1 MVCERF
7 DQVNPR
13 AAGLRRWAG
22 FALLA
27 LLPAL
32 SAAQAR
38 ADLPAAVAQALQQA
52 GIPDTHVGIVV
63 QEIGNPVPL
72 LAHGEQRSFNPASVM
87 KLLTTLVALE
97 SLGPAHTFQTRVY
110 ADGVLQDGVLQGNL
124 ILQGGG
130 DPALTLERFWL
141 LLRELRERGLREIRG
156 DVLLDNRFYQL
167 DPIDP
172 AAFDQSPLRPY
183 NAPPAA
189 LLVNFN
195 ALNLRL
201 SSVSE
206 AVQVRLDPMPS
217 QLQLVNRLQA
227 TDAACLGWREQV
239 KPQLQEGVLVVSGS
253 YPIACDEQIIP
264 LNLLSP
270 EATVAAYFSTLW
282 RELGGDHA
290 GKVRPLEAA
299 TAAENSPRLLL
310 VFDSPPL
317 SQLLRDINKHSNNV
331 MAKMLF
337 LNLGANVLAAPATWD
352 KAERALRS
360 WLKQHEIEIPELV
373 LQNGS
378 GLSRIER
385 ISAQSLAK
393 LLNDAGTR
401 AIFHEFAAS
410 LPAVG
415 LEGTQTGRMQG
426 TSMVGQA
433 WLKSGTLNRARNMA
447 GYVLGPKGSRRI
459 LVMLINH
466 ANAAAGANAQAALLE
481 WALK

>member
-1 MVCERF
+1 MVCERP
-7 DQVNPR
+7 DQVSPR
-13 AAGLRRWAG
+13 AGLRRWAG

-27 LLPAL
+27 FCVAHARAELPA
-32 SAAQAR
+32 S
-38 ADLPAAVAQALQQA
+38 VAKALQQA

-87 KLLTTLVALE
+87 KLLTTLVALD

-110 ADGVLQDGVLQGNL
+110 ADGMLQDGVLHGNL

-141 LLRELRERGLREIRG
+141 LLRELRERGVREIRG

-167 DPIDP
+167 DSIDP

-206 AVQVRLDPMPS
+206 SVQARLDPMPS
-217 QLQLVNRLQA
+217 KLQLVNQLRA
-227 TDAACLGWREQV
+227 TDGACQGWREQV
-239 KPQLQEGVLVVSGS
+239 KPQLQEGVLEVGGS
-253 YPIACDEQIIP
+253 YPVACGEQIIP
-264 LNLLSP
+264 LNLLPP
-270 EATVAAYFSTLW
+270 EATVAAYFSSLW
-282 RELGGDHA
+282 RELGGNLS
-290 GKVRPLEAA
+290 GTVRLLEAA
-299 TAAENSPRLLL
+299 AAAENPPRLLL
-310 VFDSPPL
+310 EFDSPPL
-317 SQLLRDINKHSNNV
+317 AQLLRDINKHSNNV

-337 LNLGANVLAAPATWD
+337 LNLGAAVFAAPATWD

-360 WLKQHEIEIPELV
+360 WLKQHAIEIPELV

-393 LLNDAGTR
+393 LLNDAASR

-426 TSMVGQA
+426 TAMVGQA

-459 LVMLINH
+459 VVMLINH